1 MQSDRRLQIG
11 NGREPTTIKCLTNC
25 FFFKRAELYS
35 AFRAFSALKGGYKMH
50 SHLNDPI
57 VIKYWIFLIWEFLSI
72 TAMVALGI
80 IALNVYFKRP
90 F

>member
-1 MQSDRRLQIG
+1 VRYAIIKELGGLAAYLTVLFACSRAIGAPQS
-11 NGREPTTIKCLTNC
+11 
-25 FFFKRAELYS
+25 
-35 AFRAFSALKGGYKMH
+35 KGGYKMH